1 MASYVSPGTTELLS
15 VPVANLGTFIGAVCF
30 LAGGVRLLFER
41 TEELPAV
48 TAAPPRLSGPA
59 EPARPL
65 QVARPVLAGQVL
77 PETVMPALVVQGEA
91 GALVDAPG
99 VG

>member
-1 MASYVSPGTTELLS
+1 VT
-15 VPVANLGTFIGAVCF
+15 NLGTFIGALCF
-30 LAGGVRLLFER
+30 LAGAVLLLFER

-65 QVARPVLAGQVL
+65 QV
-77 PETVMPALVVQGEA
+77 T
-91 GALVDAPG
+91 
-99 VG
+99 